1 MSMAKGRVLRV
12 ECQCGQPLFKYYKA
26 GRGRLIKCYLDEVR
40 EDYAGI
46 AESANKG
53 RSFGQQPPRPTCPAC
68 GRELGE
74 IRLVRGR
81 PALKLN
87 QGTIQKVRI

>member
-1 MSMAKGRVLRV
+1 MAKGRVVRV
-12 ECQCGQPLFKYYKA
+12 ECQCGQLLFKYYKA

-40 EDYAGI
+40 EDYVGI
-46 AESANKG
+46 TEPADKGHSSGQLSA
-53 RSFGQQPPRPTCPAC
+53 RPTCPAC
-68 GRELGE
+68 GKELGKV
-74 IRLVRGR
+74 RLVHGR

>member
-1 MSMAKGRVLRV
+1 MAKGRVVRV

-53 RSFGQQPPRPTCPAC
+53 HSSHQQPDRPTCPAC
-68 GRELGE
+68 GKELGE

-87 QGTIQKVRI
+87 QGTIQKVRL